1 MKTFPT
7 KGKGIVMQNRFI
19 FYASFDEALK
29 ELSDKSRLKIYDA
42 ICDYALREIEP
53 DFSGVEKIVFSLI
66 KPKLSANL
74 QRAKNGCK
82 GGAPK
87 NNQNARKVV
96 FENNLKTTENQ
107 PKNNQDTT
115 ENQANETKRETM
127 PPIKESSKENGIPP
141 ERENSPPTPQGAGDR
156 ELQKELF
163 FEKYPALK
171 GKKLMDDGI
180 DYSVLIREFEQSS
193 MLRGM
198 YSFSKI
204 ASMYTAIERGD
215 FRDKPKAA
223 ANPAVD
229 AANARAARE
238 RFYAVKQA
246 QAESVAYGYQKTAKE
261 NQRFCEIDRELAK
274 LNLELAKA
282 EIAGGDVTELKEYQE
297 VLRAER
303 GCILK
308 KLGIEEWQLLPK
320 YSCGKCNDSGYQ
332 ADGRACDCY
341 KEANVEVG

>member
-19 FYASFDEALK
+19 FYASFYEALK

-96 FENNLKTTENQ
+96 FENNQETTENQ
-107 PKNNQDTT
+107 PKNNQETT
-115 ENQANETKRETM
+115 ENQANATKRETI

-141 ERENSPPTPQGAGDR
+141 ERENYPPTPQGAGDR

-163 FEKYPALK
+163 FEKFPALK
-171 GKKLMDDGI
+171 GKKLKDDGI

-198 YSFSKI
+198 YSFSKV

-215 FRDKPKAA
+215 FRDKPKVAVD
-223 ANPAVD
+223 PTVD
-229 AANARAARE
+229 AANARSARDKY
-238 RFYAVKQA
+238 YADKRA
-246 QAESVAYGYQKTAKE
+246 RAEGVADS
-261 NQRFCEIDRELAK
+261 FRELANQDTRFVEIERR
-274 LNLELAKA
+274 LTWMNLGLARAEVSGAVEELQTLKA
-282 EIAGGDVTELKEYQE
+282 EQAELVSARRK
-297 VLRAER
+297 VLDD
-303 GCILK
+303 
-308 KLGIEEWQLLPK
+308 LGIDEENLLPRYECK
-320 YSCGKCNDSGYQ
+320 KCSDSGFL

-341 KEANVEVG
+341 KG